1 MSPTLM
7 PHSVCWNQDPALI
20 WTMAITNAITFLSY
34 LSICFTLFYLTRK
47 TRGSVGRNWAFFL
60 VGFGLFIVA
69 CGTTHLLEVITTW
82 IPIFWVDAWTNIITA
97 ALSAY
102 VAVAFGRKASELGY
116 GVNDYAA
123 RLANAESERAKIQ
136 ESLVAARKLDEWNKM
151 SAVVTHEINNP
162 LAAIGNLLF
171 LMQMMPGITPEITGL
186 AQQCTEELRRIESLT
201 RSTLGFFRQG
211 KEPETVDL
219 AASVE
224 AVRFLL
230 GPTLRQRGI
239 ELELKQEGDT
249 IVTAYAVETR
259 QVLLN
264 LVRNAC
270 EATDRREAKVT
281 VSLEGLPNGV
291 RIKVADQGAGIP
303 PEIRPNLF
311 EFGVSSKGESGN
323 GMGLWLV
330 RQLVLRHGGGIDVAS
345 TPGQGTTFTIL
356 WPRKIMEQRVDD
368 QAFTAGAS
376 LPV

>member
-270 EATDRREAKVT
+270 EATDRREARVT